1 MEWLVENG
9 ATIAV
14 LLLVIVAMV
23 LSIRLLRA
31 DGASC
36 SGDCASCGSACSTP
50 ELKLTLAQQEKL
62 RLIDAKAHAAQAKR
76 EA

>member
-1 MEWLVENG
+1 MEWIVENG

-50 ELKLTLAQQEKL
+50 ELKLTPAQLERL
-62 RLIDAKAHAAQAKR
+62 RILKAKAEAKER
-76 EA
+76 G